1 MAYKLQVDIAGSIY
15 EHHAISSRI
24 PTASDISHAREA
36 ASALLP
42 ALAMFELPT
51 FLHLMG
57 HR

>member
-1 MAYKLQVDIAGSIY
+1 MVAGSTVAQHTEGKSGAAPDMGY
-15 EHHAISSRI
+15 V
-24 PTASDISHAREA
+24 REA

-42 ALAMFELPT
+42 ALAAFELPT